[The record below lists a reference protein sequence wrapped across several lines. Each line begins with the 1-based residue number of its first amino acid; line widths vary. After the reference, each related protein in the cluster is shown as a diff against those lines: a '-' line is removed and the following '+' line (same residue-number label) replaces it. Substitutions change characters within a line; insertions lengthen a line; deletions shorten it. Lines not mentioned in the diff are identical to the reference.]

1 MARRRVHLTFP
12 GKLMNEPL
20 LWKMSQQFDLVF
32 NIRRA
37 DFTEGIGWLMAELEG
52 DEKGL
57 QSGIRWLEEQGV
69 HVDPIEQDVVQ

>member
-1 MARRRVHLTFP
+1 
-12 GKLMNEPL
+12 MNEPL

-52 DEKGL
+52 DEKRL

>member
-1 MARRRVHLTFP
+1 
-12 GKLMNEPL
+12 
-20 LWKMSQQFDLVF
+20 MSQQFDLVF